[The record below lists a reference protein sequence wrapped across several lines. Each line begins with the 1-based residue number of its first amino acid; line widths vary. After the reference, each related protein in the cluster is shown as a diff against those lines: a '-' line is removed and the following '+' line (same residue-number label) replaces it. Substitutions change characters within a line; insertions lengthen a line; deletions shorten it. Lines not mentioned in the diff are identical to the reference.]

1 METRASKKRTNTAQ
15 QPPQVIVPKRQRVV
29 LGEIPDLSFPQ
40 YQPKH
45 KLQLRRNPNL
55 NKPTIT
61 FPSIDS
67 NLDKP
72 LPRNNNQIRSD
83 EYIDEPYVSDIFDY
97 LRAMEMQKKRRPM
110 VGYMENVQRDITSN
124 MRGTLVD
131 WLVEVADEYKLLPE
145 TLHLSISYIDRFLS
159 IQPVKRSKF
168 QLLGVSSMLVA
179 SKYEEITPPKAA
191 DFCQITDNSYYLEE
205 VLNMEADILKS
216 LNFEMGNPNVITF
229 LKRFVGIASENPK
242 TSNLQ
247 FEYLCNYLAELSLL
261 DYECIRFLPSV
272 VAASVIFLARFI
284 IQPGVNPWTSSLCEC
299 LGHESADLEECV
311 TMLHDLYLSRRE
323 ASFKAVRDKY
333 KQNKFKCVANLP
345 SPPENSNLQFEYLC
359 NYLAELSLLDY
370 ECIRF
375 LPSVLAAS
383 VVFLARIIIRPGV
396 NPWTSSLC
404 ECLGYESADLEECVR
419 MLHDLY
425 LSRRAAS
432 FKAVRDKYKQNKFK
446 CVANLPS
453 PPEVPNHYFEEE

>member
-1 METRASKKRTNTAQ
+1 METRASKKRANANQ
-15 QPPQVIVPKRQRVV
+15 QPPFVIVPKRQRVV

-40 YQPKH
+40 FQPKQ
-45 KLQLRRNPNL
+45 KPQVQKNPNL
-55 NKPTIT
+55 NKSTITTIT

-67 NLDKP
+67 NLDKS
-72 LPRNNNQIRSD
+72 LPRNNNQIRSN
-83 EYIDEPYVSDIFDY
+83 EHIDESYVSDIFDY
-97 LRAMEMQKKRRPM
+97 LRTMEMQKKRRPM
-110 VGYMENVQRDITSN
+110 VGYMENVQLDITSN

-145 TLHLSISYIDRFLS
+145 TLHLSVSYIDRFLS

-191 DFCQITDNSYYLEE
+191 DFCQITDNSYHLEE
-205 VLNMEADILKS
+205 VLKMEADILKS
-216 LNFEMGNPNVITF
+216 LNFEMGSPNVITF
-229 LKRFVGIASENPK
+229 LKRFVGIASDNPN

-272 VAASVIFLARFI
+272 VAASVIFLAKFI
-284 IQPGVNPWTSSLCEC
+284 IQ
-299 LGHESADLEECV
+299 
-311 TMLHDLYLSRRE
+311 
-323 ASFKAVRDKY
+323 
-333 KQNKFKCVANLP
+333 
-345 SPPENSNLQFEYLC
+345 
-359 NYLAELSLLDY
+359 
-370 ECIRF
+370 
-375 LPSVLAAS
+375 
-383 VVFLARIIIRPGV
+383 PGV

-453 PPEVPNHYFEEE
+453 PPEVPNHYYLIYC